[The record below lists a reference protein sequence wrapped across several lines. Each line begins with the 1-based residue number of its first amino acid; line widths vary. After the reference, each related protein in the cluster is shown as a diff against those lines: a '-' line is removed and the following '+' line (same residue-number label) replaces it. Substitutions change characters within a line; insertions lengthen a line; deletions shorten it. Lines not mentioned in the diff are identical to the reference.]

1 MSEKS
6 EKTYISIHEFIS
18 SWEKEIYELT
28 NLDYFAYHLINF
40 LGNQIETVYFN
51 KKEQTGYL
59 QLDSEDIGT
68 LAFNIGDSFAF
79 YILLSPTLS
88 WKSVIRAVRASRLC
102 VKLCGEDNSAGYVS
116 GDNLGKV
123 YSKQDVC

>member
-1 MSEKS
+1 MSERS
-6 EKTYISIHEFIS
+6 EKTFISIHEFIS

-68 LAFNIGDSFAF
+68 LAFNIGDSFASF
-79 YILLSPTLS
+79 LEHNCFGDCSLACPT
-88 WKSVIRAVRASRLC
+88 
-102 VKLCGEDNSAGYVS
+102 
-116 GDNLGKV
+116 NLNEKINPEEPDGKPN
-123 YSKQDVC
+123 